1 MNESY
6 WFIGY
11 SSKNEKI
18 VSQIVEII
26 KSCKITYWKAP
37 EMIPAGSNYA
47 HEIPNAIKNCDIFLF
62 IISQESQNSI
72 WAEKELDM
80 AISNKKNI
88 IPLKIDDVPLNDS
101 FLFYLNNVQIIN
113 VDVSKDGI
121 ISANEQQKLHALFMK
136 DTVPS
141 ASQNPTTPVSTA
153 TPTPVSTVAPTPV
166 PAAAPTPP
174 KAFSKIDTRT
184 NAFRINKIPMQ
195 CERCGSTLEHV
206 DLGTYRC
213 MNCNV
218 DYYDDAQKVK
228 NYIRDNGP
236 APGFII
242 ARNTGVSK
250 QAVEFFLNGNL
261 DHDNFYIDQQ
271 ASRTNLSTGS
281 GWHSNYRANHP
292 RRFT

>member
-18 VSQIVEII
+18 VAQIVEII
-26 KSCKITYWKAP
+26 KSCGITYWKAP

-47 HEIPNAIKNCDIFLF
+47 HEIPNAIKNCNVFLF

-80 AISNKKNI
+80 AITNKKKI
-88 IPLKIDDVPLNDS
+88 IPLKIDDTPLNDA

-113 VDVSKDGI
+113 VHISKDGI
-121 ISANEQQKLHALFMK
+121 LSTNEQQKLYAHFMEDK
-136 DTVPS
+136 VPLTL
-141 ASQNPTTPVSTA
+141 QNPNTPVSA
-153 TPTPVSTVAPTPV
+153 VAPTP
-166 PAAAPTPP
+166 AKT
-174 KAFSKIDTRT
+174 FSKIDTRT

-195 CERCGSTLEHV
+195 CERCGSALEHV
-206 DLGTYRC
+206 DVGTYRC
-213 MNCNV
+213 INCNT
-218 DYYDDAQKVK
+218 DHYDDAQKVR

-236 APGFII
+236 APGFVI

-271 ASRTNLSTGS
+271 PSRTSISTSG
-281 GWHSNYRANHP
+281 GWHSNYGSSHP
-292 RRFT
+292 RRFS